1 MSALRYDTLKFVYDI
16 RTQSYKDFYRK
27 FYAMLILKHS
37 DWQLN
42 IFNQSEYLINLRS
55 VKFTL
60 KIFIQLRPDQNL
72 GITFLPPHKVRQ
84 KSFGLPVF
92 ELILSNSNQ
101 IPPMHI

>member
-27 FYAMLILKHS
+27 FYATLILKHS

-60 KIFIQLRPDQNL
+60 KIFIQLRPGPNL

-92 ELILSNSNQ
+92 ELILSNSDQ